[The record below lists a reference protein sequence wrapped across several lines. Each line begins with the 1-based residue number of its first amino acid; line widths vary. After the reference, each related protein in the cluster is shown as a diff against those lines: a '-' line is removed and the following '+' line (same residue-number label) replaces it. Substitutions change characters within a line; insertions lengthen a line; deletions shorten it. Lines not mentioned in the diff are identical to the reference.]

1 MICYSFQLNIES
13 PCLIGLDKRR
23 EMNPKMYLATTLTLS
38 LGLGLCSGKEE
49 KPRYLWKSCNG
60 EESSNL
66 YNTNFEIPNAFENE
80 TITMSDYSGQVN

>member
-1 MICYSFQLNIES
+1 
-13 PCLIGLDKRR
+13 
-23 EMNPKMYLATTLTLS
+23 MYLATTLTLS

-60 EESSNL
+60 EENSNL

-80 TITMSDYSGQVN
+80 TISMSDYSGQVNKILRNRLTKEDK